1 MASAFFD
8 ISTVYL
14 LTGFSSLMA
23 ACILFWLRGDHQR
36 AEPALLAF
44 AGCIFMFGAGF
55 VCFAHP
61 AQWLAG
67 FGPSLGHAAFGVAA
81 VLLWLGSAHLFEAP
95 PRPEIAGVALAA
107 YLALIAIPHQPQ
119 ASHAMARIALSSI
132 FMIPFLAL
140 AARHAHRSHW
150 APKLRSVRLMR
161 NMLAAYAAI
170 VALRLAAFL
179 MQDIPLLSDGSS
191 PPGAMRLAFSLA
203 FGSIPFAITVVVL
216 SVANSQLSS
225 ELRRLAE
232 TDELTG
238 LVSRR
243 WLNDSAHRL
252 LDDREDG
259 QLRALLMID
268 LDDFKTINDRHGHA
282 VGDEVLRHVS
292 EVLRRE
298 LRADALIARYGGDE
312 FCAVVPVPGEAAAFV
327 IAERLRAAMEA
338 SPLRR
343 GAAPV
348 PITLSIGVTMH
359 RQGTTLAQLLDE
371 ADRRAYRAKAGGRNR
386 VVADDRVLADH
397 PSPAGDR
404 ALAVDRLATA

>member
-8 ISTVYL
+8 IPTVYL

-36 AEPALLAF
+36 SEPALTAF
-44 AGCIFMFGAGF
+44 AASIFMLGAGF
-55 VCFAHP
+55 ACFANP
-61 AQWLAG
+61 AQWLGVA
-67 FGPSLGHAAFGVAA
+67 GPSIGYAAFGVAG
-81 VLLWLGSAHLFEAP
+81 VLLWIGSAHLFEAQ
-95 PRPEIAGVALAA
+95 PRPVVAGVALAA

-119 ASHAMARIALSSI
+119 ASHAMARIVLSSL

-140 AARHAHRSHW
+140 AALHAHHSRW
-150 APKLRSVRLMR
+150 APRLRSVRLMR
-161 NMLAAYAAI
+161 NILAAYAAI
-170 VALRLAAFL
+170 VAIRLAAFV

-191 PPGAMRLAFSLA
+191 PPGTMRLLFSLA

-216 SVANSQLSS
+216 SIANSQLSS

-243 WLNDSAHRL
+243 WLNESANRL
-252 LDDREDG
+252 LDDQEDG

-268 LDDFKTINDRHGHA
+268 LDDFKTINDRYGHA

-292 EVLRRE
+292 AVLRRE

-312 FCAVVPVPGEAAAFV
+312 FCALVPVPGEAAAFV

-338 SPLRR
+338 SPFRK
-343 GAAPV
+343 GAAQV

-359 RQGTTLAQLLDE
+359 RLGATLAQLLDE
-371 ADRRAYRAKAGGRNR
+371 ADRRAYRAKARGRNR
-386 VVADDRVLADH
+386 VV
-397 PSPAGDR
+397 GD
-404 ALAVDRLATA
+404 DRLATA